1 MNGKA
6 VRYILRSFLRGLV
19 ILGPISVT
27 IYVIYFVFSS
37 LDNLIPGLSHGL
49 GFFIV
54 IFTITFV
61 GFLGTKFFFGR
72 WVVEGL
78 NYLLEHTPGV
88 KFIYTS
94 VKEILDSFMGDK
106 KKFSDPVWVRT
117 NLSPELWRIGFL
129 TQNEIKDFG
138 QADMVSVYL
147 PHSYAISG
155 WVIVVNKSQIKPIT
169 NMTAA
174 EAMKFAV
181 SGGVAGG
188 APEIIKGLDLE

>member
-1 MNGKA
+1 MNSKA

-19 ILGPISVT
+19 ILGPIGIT
-27 IYVIYFVFSS
+27 IYVIYFIFRS
-37 LDNLIPGLSHGL
+37 LDNLVPGMSYGL
-49 GFFIV
+49 GFLIV
-54 IFTITFV
+54 ISTITFV

-117 NLSPELWRIGFL
+117 NLNPELWRIGFL
-129 TQNEIKDFG
+129 TQNEINDFG
-138 QADMVSVYL
+138 QPDMVSVYL

-155 WVIVVNKSQIKPIT
+155 WVIVVNKSQIKQIT

-188 APEIIKGLDLE
+188 AQELIQSIDVV